1 MNIINKYRDTSVQ
14 TKATLWYMICN
25 ILQKGI
31 SFIIVP
37 IYTRLLTTYEYG
49 QYTVF
54 QSWRDLLIIIVTLNL
69 YCGVF
74 TKAMVDY
81 KDDRDR
87 YTSSMQGLTTILVC
101 IWLLIYLI
109 KIEFWNNLFD
119 METITMLLMF
129 LYFLFSVSFSFWSV
143 KQRVTY
149 KYKTMVV
156 ATLTMS
162 LLVPLL
168 SLILLKYTNLRA
180 NAVIWGFL
188 IAQSLVGLFFYIIQF
203 IQGKCFYHK
212 EYWIYALKFN
222 IPLIPHYLSLIVL
235 SQVDRIMIKN
245 ICGADKAGIYGLAYS
260 VSLLMNILT
269 SAVNNSFVPWFYEKL
284 RDKEYLAIK
293 PIVNKLCML
302 VAVLTLAAILISP
315 EIVSILGTK
324 DYYEAIY
331 IIPAVSISVY
341 ITFCYSFYSNIE
353 FYYSKTK
360 FVMIASTVGAV
371 SNLILNYI
379 FINKYGY
386 QAAGYTTLISYIVL
400 MIMHYCF
407 MESICKNEISNIN
420 VFDDKCMFGLTALLI
435 LIMFICLFL
444 YDYFVIR
451 YLVIIVIFVLLLIY
465 RKKIIALIKDMK

>member
-1 MNIINKYRDTSVQ
+1 MDIINKYKQTSVQ
-14 TKATLWYMICN
+14 AKATLWYMICN

-31 SFIIVP
+31 SFIVVP
-37 IYTRLLTTYEYG
+37 IYTRLLTTNEYG

-69 YCGVF
+69 YCGIF

-87 YTSSMQGLTTILVC
+87 YTSSMQGLTTVLVL
-101 IWLLIYLI
+101 IWLIIYLI
-109 KIEFWNNLFD
+109 RIDFWNNVFD
-119 METITMLLMF
+119 MNTITMLLMF
-129 LYFLFSVSFSFWSV
+129 SYFLFSVSFSFWSV
-143 KQRVTY
+143 KQRVNY
-149 KYKTMVV
+149 KYKTMVA
-156 ATLTMS
+156 ATLAMS

-168 SLILLKYTNLRA
+168 SVILLKNTNLRA

-188 IAQSLVGLFFYIIQF
+188 IVQSLIGIFFYIIQF
-203 IQGKCFYHK
+203 IQGRCFFHK
-212 EYWIYALKFN
+212 EYWLHALKYN

-269 SAVNNSFVPWFYEKL
+269 NAINNSFVPWFYEKL
-284 RDKEYLAIK
+284 RDKDYLAIK
-293 PIVNKLCML
+293 PIVNKLCL
-302 VAVLTLAAILISP
+302 LIAILTFVAILVSP
-315 EIVSILGTK
+315 EIVLILGTK

-341 ITFCYSFYSNIE
+341 ITFCYGFYSNIE

-360 FVMIASTVGAV
+360 FVMFASTIGAL

-400 MIMHYCF
+400 MLMHYAF
-407 MESICKNEISNIN
+407 MKKICKKEISNICI
-420 VFDDKCMFGLTALLI
+420 FDDKYMFGLTALLI
-435 LIMFICLFL
+435 AMMFICILL
-444 YDYFVIR
+444 YNHIVIR
-451 YLVIIVIFVLLLIY
+451 YLVIITIIIILLIY
-465 RKKIIALIKDMK
+465 KKKIISLIKDMK